1 MLMTE
6 PVAHISRISV
16 TYLKSGLDGVRETHI
31 IGLTSKINTQHI
43 QPERLRELL
52 RAVALC
58 CEDIIAHQQ
67 KEKITSSS
75 EDSRGRS
82 TGIHDGN
89 DGHRTVT
96 TTESDSA
103 SHQ

>member
-1 MLMTE
+1 MKE
-6 PVAHISRISV
+6 PVARISRISV
-16 TYLKSGLDGVRETHI
+16 SYVKSGLDGVRETHI
-31 IGLTSKINTQHI
+31 IGLTSKINTQYI

-52 RAVALC
+52 HAVTLC
-58 CEDIIAHQQ
+58 CEDVIARQQ
-67 KEKITSSS
+67 EGKDLKQR
-75 EDSRGRS
+75 DSCSRS
-82 TGIHDGN
+82 TGIHDGD